1 MMSLDVVMSSVLT
14 CRLWANAGY
23 PQAAMAAPQNSSNS
37 GLEVDAASTSTVMDM
52 HWSIQE
58 IARLTGVTSR
68 TLRHY
73 DAVGLLPAVRT
84 TASGPRRYDRTA
96 LVRLQRI
103 LLLRDLGL
111 GLADIAQV
119 LDSDQDEAKALRR
132 HLVSLRAEQD
142 RLARQ
147 IASVER
153 TVTALEKDPEAKEN
167 MMAQDMLDGF
177 DHTQYEQEVTE
188 RWGRDAYVKGD
199 TWWRGLGKE
208 GQDQFTAQ
216 VQALNTAWI
225 EAAGAGLDPA
235 SDEAQAIAARH
246 AAWLVAVPGTPGH
259 EQGRP
264 DRGYLLGLGDL
275 YVADER
281 FAANY
286 GGIEGATFV
295 RDALRVYAERAYP
308 DSES

>member
-1 MMSLDVVMSSVLT
+1 MKK
-14 CRLWANAGY
+14 
-23 PQAAMAAPQNSSNS
+23 
-37 GLEVDAASTSTVMDM
+37 GLEVDATSTSTVGDM

-84 TASGPRRYDRTA
+84 TASGPRRYDRAA

-111 GLADIAQV
+111 GLGDIAEV
-119 LDSDQDEAKALRR
+119 LDSDRDEAQALRR
-132 HLVSLRAEQD
+132 HLVSLRAEQH

-153 TVTALEKDPEAKEN
+153 TIAALEKDPEAKEDI
-167 MMAQDMLDGF
+167 MAKDMLDGF

-188 RWGRDAYVKGD
+188 RWGREAYASSDA
-199 TWWRGLGKE
+199 WWRGLGE
-208 GQDQFTAQ
+208 GGQREWKT
-216 VQALNTAWI
+216 QAEELGRAWTD
-225 EAAGAGLDPA
+225 AAEAGLDPA
-235 SDEAQAIAARH
+235 SDEAQAVAARH
-246 AAWLVAVPGTPGH
+246 AGWLASIPGTPGH
-259 EQGRP
+259 GEGRP
-264 DRGYLLGLGDL
+264 DRGYLLGLADM

-286 GGIEGATFV
+286 GGTEGATFV
-295 RDALRVYAERAYP
+295 RDVLRVYTDRAYP
-308 DSES
+308 DSEDRAR

>member
-1 MMSLDVVMSSVLT
+1 
-14 CRLWANAGY
+14 
-23 PQAAMAAPQNSSNS
+23 MAPGENCSGT
-37 GLEVDAASTSTVMDM
+37 GLEVDATSTSTVMDM

-111 GLADIAQV
+111 GLGDIAEV
-119 LDSDQDEAKALRR
+119 LDSEQDEAKALRR
-132 HLVSLRAEQD
+132 HLDSLRAEQH

-153 TVTALEKDPEAKEN
+153 TVAALEKDPEQKEDI
-167 MMAQDMLDGF
+167 MAQDMLDGF

-188 RWGRDAYVKGD
+188 RWGRDAYVKSD
-199 TWWRGLGKE
+199 AWWRGLGKE
-208 GQDQFTAQ
+208 GQDQFKAE
-216 VQALNTAWI
+216 VQALNAAWI
-225 EAAGAGLDPA
+225 EAAEAGLDPA

-264 DRGYLLGLGDL
+264 DKGYLLGLGDM
-275 YVADER
+275 YVADDR
-281 FAANY
+281 FGANY

-295 RDALRVYAERAYP
+295 RDVLRVYAERAYP
-308 DSES
+308 EGEA

>member
-1 MMSLDVVMSSVLT
+1 
-14 CRLWANAGY
+14 
-23 PQAAMAAPQNSSNS
+23 
-37 GLEVDAASTSTVMDM
+37 M

-111 GLADIAQV
+111 GLGDIAEV
-119 LDSDQDEAKALRR
+119 LDSDHDEAQALRR
-132 HLVSLRAEQD
+132 HLVSLRAEQQ
-142 RLARQ
+142 RLTRQ

-153 TVTALEKDPEAKEN
+153 TIAALERDPDEKEKI
-167 MMAQDMLDGF
+167 MAQDMLDGF
-177 DHTQYEQEVTE
+177 DHTRYEQEVTE
-188 RWGRDAYVKGD
+188 RWGRDAYAKSD
-199 TWWRGLGKE
+199 AWWRGLGEDERDAFK
-208 GQDQFTAQ
+208 AQ
-216 VQALNTAWI
+216 VLELSRAWTD
-225 EAAGAGLDPA
+225 AAEAGLDPA

-264 DRGYLLGLGDL
+264 DKGYLLGLADM
-275 YVADER
+275 YVADDR

-286 GGIEGATFV
+286 GGTEGATFV
-295 RDALRVYAERAYP
+295 RDTLRVYAERAYP
-308 DSES
+308 DGAA

>member
-1 MMSLDVVMSSVLT
+1 M
-14 CRLWANAGY
+14 
-23 PQAAMAAPQNSSNS
+23 Q
-37 GLEVDAASTSTVMDM
+37 
-52 HWSIQE
+52 WSIQE

-73 DAVGLLPAVRT
+73 DAVGLLPAART

-111 GLADIAQV
+111 GLGDIAEV
-119 LDSDQDEAKALRR
+119 LDTGQGEAEALRT

-153 TVTALEKDPEAKEN
+153 TVAALEKDPDKKEDIMAK
-167 MMAQDMLDGF
+167 DMFDGF

-188 RWGRDAYVKGD
+188 RWGRDAYAKSD
-199 TWWRGLGKE
+199 AWWRGLGE
-208 GQDQFTAQ
+208 QGQQQWKARLET
-216 VQALNTAWI
+216 LIKAWTD
-225 EAAGAGLDPA
+225 AAEAGLDPA
-235 SDEAQAIAARH
+235 SDEAQAVAARH
-246 AAWLVAVPGTPGH
+246 AEWLVSVPGTPGH

-264 DRGYLLGLGDL
+264 DRGYLLGLADM

-286 GGIEGATFV
+286 GGTEGATFV
-295 RDALRVYAERAYP
+295 RDVLRIYADRAYAA
-308 DSES
+308 

>member
-1 MMSLDVVMSSVLT
+1 M
-14 CRLWANAGY
+14 
-23 PQAAMAAPQNSSNS
+23 Q
-37 GLEVDAASTSTVMDM
+37 
-52 HWSIQE
+52 WSIQE

-73 DAVGLLPAVRT
+73 DAVGLLPAART

-111 GLADIAQV
+111 GLGDIAEV
-119 LDSDQDEAKALRR
+119 LDTGQGEAEALRT

-153 TVTALEKDPEAKEN
+153 TVAALEKDPEAKEDI
-167 MMAQDMLDGF
+167 MAKDMLDGF

-188 RWGRDAYVKGD
+188 RWGRDAYKKSD
-199 TWWRGLGKE
+199 AWWRGLGEQGQQQWKE
-208 GQDQFTAQ
+208 RSE
-216 VQALNTAWI
+216 ALGKAWI
-225 EAAGAGLDPA
+225 AAAEAGLDPA
-235 SDEAQAIAARH
+235 SDEAQAVAVRH
-246 AAWLVAVPGTPGH
+246 AEWLGSIPGTPGH
-259 EQGRP
+259 EQRRP
-264 DRGYLLGLGDL
+264 ERGYLLGLADM

-286 GGIEGATFV
+286 GGNEGATFV
-295 RDALRVYAERAYP
+295 RDALRVYADRAYT
-308 DSES
+308 D

>member
-1 MMSLDVVMSSVLT
+1 
-14 CRLWANAGY
+14 
-23 PQAAMAAPQNSSNS
+23 
-37 GLEVDAASTSTVMDM
+37 M

-73 DAVGLLPAVRT
+73 DAVGLLPAVRST
-84 TASGPRRYDRTA
+84 TSGPRRYDRTA

-111 GLADIAQV
+111 GLGAIAEV
-119 LDSDQDEAKALRR
+119 LDSDQDEVQALRR
-132 HLVSLRAEQD
+132 HLVSLRAEQQ

-147 IASVER
+147 VASVER
-153 TVTALEKDPEAKEN
+153 TVAALEKGPEAKED
-167 MMAQDMLDGF
+167 MMAKDMLDGF

-188 RWGRDAYVKGD
+188 RWGRDAY
-199 TWWRGLGKE
+199 TRSNAWWRGLGKQ
-208 GQDQFTAQ
+208 GQMDLAEQTKALGEDWITAA
-216 VQALNTAWI
+216 QAR
-225 EAAGAGLDPA
+225 LDPA

-246 AAWLVAVPGTPGH
+246 AAWLASVPGAPGH
-259 EQGRP
+259 ELGRP
-264 DRGYLLGLGDL
+264 DRGYLLGLADL

-286 GGIEGATFV
+286 GGTEGAMFV
-295 RDALRVYAERAYP
+295 RDALRVYADRAYLEGE
-308 DSES
+308 D

>member
-1 MMSLDVVMSSVLT
+1 
-14 CRLWANAGY
+14 
-23 PQAAMAAPQNSSNS
+23 
-37 GLEVDAASTSTVMDM
+37 M

-84 TASGPRRYDRTA
+84 TASGPRRYDRPA

-111 GLADIAQV
+111 GLGDIAEV
-119 LDSDQDEAKALRR
+119 LDSDRDEAKALHR

-153 TVTALEKDPEAKEN
+153 TVAALEKDPEAKEN
-167 MMAQDMLDGF
+167 IMAQDMLDGF
-177 DHTQYEQEVTE
+177 DHTRYEQEVVE
-188 RWGRDAYVKGD
+188 RWGRDAYVKSD

-208 GQDQFTAQ
+208 GQDQFKAR

-225 EAAGAGLDPA
+225 EAAEAGLDPA

-259 EQGRP
+259 DQGRP
-264 DRGYLLGLGDL
+264 DRGYLLGLGDM
-275 YVADER
+275 YVADDR

-286 GGIEGATFV
+286 GGTDGATFV

-308 DSES
+308 EGEA

>member
-1 MMSLDVVMSSVLT
+1 M
-14 CRLWANAGY
+14 R
-23 PQAAMAAPQNSSNS
+23 QNPRKL
-37 GLEVDAASTSTVMDM
+37 GLEVDAASTSTVVHMQ
-52 HWSIQE
+52 WSIQE

-111 GLADIAQV
+111 GLGDIAEV
-119 LDSDQDEAKALRR
+119 LDTGQDEAEALRH

-142 RLARQ
+142 RLERQ

-153 TVTALEKDPEAKEN
+153 TVAALEEDPEAKEDI
-167 MMAQDMLDGF
+167 MAKDMLDGF

-188 RWGRDAYVKGD
+188 RWGRDAYTKSD
-199 TWWRGLGKE
+199 AWWRGLGEDGQRQWKE
-208 GQDQFTAQ
+208 EAE
-216 VQALNTAWI
+216 ALNKAWTD
-225 EAAGAGLDPA
+225 AAEAGLDPA
-235 SDEAQAIAARH
+235 SDEAQAVAARH
-246 AAWLVAVPGTPGH
+246 AGWLGSIPGTPGH

-264 DRGYLLGLGDL
+264 EREYVLGLADM

-281 FAANY
+281 FGANY
-286 GGIEGATFV
+286 GGTEGATFV
-295 RDALRVYAERAYP
+295 RDVLRVYVDRAYA
-308 DSES
+308 DGEY

>member
-1 MMSLDVVMSSVLT
+1 
-14 CRLWANAGY
+14 
-23 PQAAMAAPQNSSNS
+23 
-37 GLEVDAASTSTVMDM
+37 M

-84 TASGPRRYDRTA
+84 TASGPRRYDRTS

-111 GLADIAQV
+111 GLSDIAEV
-119 LDSDQDEAKALRR
+119 LDSDRDEAQALRR

-153 TVTALEKDPEAKEN
+153 TVAALDKDPEAKEN
-167 MMAQDMLDGF
+167 IMAQDMLDGF
-177 DHTQYEQEVTE
+177 DHTRYEQEVTE
-188 RWGRDAYVKGD
+188 RWGRDAYVKSD
-199 TWWRGLGKE
+199 AWWRGLGQE
-208 GQDQFTAQ
+208 GQDQFKAQ
-216 VQALNTAWI
+216 MHALGTAWT
-225 EAAGAGLDPA
+225 EAAEAGLDPA

-246 AAWLVAVPGTPGH
+246 AAWLVSIPGTPGH

-264 DRGYLLGLGDL
+264 ARGYLLGLGDM
-275 YVADER
+275 YVADDR

-286 GGIEGATFV
+286 GGTEGATFV
-295 RDALRVYAERAYP
+295 RDTLRVYAERAYAEG
-308 DSES
+308 DD

>member
-1 MMSLDVVMSSVLT
+1 
-14 CRLWANAGY
+14 
-23 PQAAMAAPQNSSNS
+23 
-37 GLEVDAASTSTVMDM
+37 M

-73 DAVGLLPAVRT
+73 DAVGLLPAVRS

-111 GLADIAQV
+111 GLGDIAGV
-119 LDSDQDEAKALRR
+119 LDSEQDEAQALRR
-132 HLVSLRAEQD
+132 HLVSLRAEQQ

-153 TVTALEKDPEAKEN
+153 TVAALEKDPEAKEDI
-167 MMAQDMLDGF
+167 MAKDMLDGF

-188 RWGRDAYVKGD
+188 RWGRDAYAKSD
-199 TWWRGLGKE
+199 AWWRGLGAK
-208 GQDQFTAQ
+208 GQDEFKAQ
-216 VQALNTAWI
+216 VKALSEAWTA
-225 EAAGAGLDPA
+225 AAEAGLDPA

-246 AAWLVAVPGTPGH
+246 AAWLVGVPGTPGH

-264 DRGYLLGLGDL
+264 DRGYLLGLADM
-275 YVADER
+275 YVADDR

-286 GGIEGATFV
+286 GGTGGATFV
-295 RDALRVYAERAYP
+295 RDVLRVYADRAYP
-308 DSES
+308 DSED

>member
-1 MMSLDVVMSSVLT
+1 VALGETFS
-14 CRLWANAGY
+14 G
-23 PQAAMAAPQNSSNS
+23 S
-37 GLEVDAASTSTVMDM
+37 GLEVDATSTSTVGDM

-73 DAVGLLPAVRT
+73 DAVGILPAVRT

-111 GLADIAQV
+111 GLGDIAEV
-119 LDSDQDEAKALRR
+119 LDSEQDEAKALRR
-132 HLVSLRAEQD
+132 HLDSLRAEQH

-153 TVTALEKDPEAKEN
+153 TVAALEKDPEAKEEI
-167 MMAQDMLDGF
+167 MAKDMLDGF

-188 RWGRDAYVKGD
+188 RWGRDAYVKSD
-199 TWWRGLGKE
+199 AWWRGLGKE
-208 GQDQFTAQ
+208 GQDRFKAE

-225 EAAGAGLDPA
+225 EAEKAGLDPA

-264 DRGYLLGLGDL
+264 DRGYLLGLGDM
-275 YVADER
+275 YVADDR

-286 GGIEGATFV
+286 GGTEGATFV
-295 RDALRVYAERAYP
+295 RDALRVYAERTYP
-308 DSES
+308 EGAA

>member
-1 MMSLDVVMSSVLT
+1 
-14 CRLWANAGY
+14 
-23 PQAAMAAPQNSSNS
+23 
-37 GLEVDAASTSTVMDM
+37 M

-84 TASGPRRYDRTA
+84 TASGPRRYDRAA

-111 GLADIAQV
+111 GLGDIAGV
-119 LDSDQDEAKALRR
+119 LDSEQDEAKALRR
-132 HLVSLRAEQD
+132 HLDSLRAEQH

-153 TVTALEKDPEAKEN
+153 TVAALEKDPEANEDI
-167 MMAQDMLDGF
+167 MAKDMLDGF
-177 DHTQYEQEVTE
+177 DHTRYEQEVTE
-188 RWGRDAYVKGD
+188 RWGRDAYAKGD
-199 TWWRGLGKE
+199 AWWRGLGNE
-208 GQDQFTAQ
+208 GQDRFKAE
-216 VQALNTAWI
+216 VQALNAAWI
-225 EAAGAGLDPA
+225 GAVEAGLDPA

-264 DRGYLLGLGDL
+264 DKGYLLGLGDM
-275 YVADER
+275 YVADDR

-286 GGIEGATFV
+286 GGTEGATFV

-308 DSES
+308 EGEA

>member
-1 MMSLDVVMSSVLT
+1 
-14 CRLWANAGY
+14 
-23 PQAAMAAPQNSSNS
+23 
-37 GLEVDAASTSTVMDM
+37 M

-111 GLADIAQV
+111 GLGDIAEV
-119 LDSDQDEAKALRR
+119 LDSDQDEAQALRR
-132 HLVSLRAEQD
+132 HLVSLRAEQH
-142 RLARQ
+142 RLTRQ

-153 TVTALEKDPEAKEN
+153 TIAALEKDPEEKEDIMAK
-167 MMAQDMLDGF
+167 DMLDGF

-188 RWGRDAYVKGD
+188 RWGRDAYSKSD
-199 TWWRGLGKE
+199 AWWRGLGAE
-208 GQDQFTAQ
+208 GQQQWKARAE
-216 VQALNTAWI
+216 ALGKAWGD
-225 EAAGAGLDPA
+225 AAESGLDPA
-235 SDEAQAIAARH
+235 SDEAQAVAARH
-246 AAWLVAVPGTPGH
+246 AEWLSSIPGTPGH

-264 DRGYLLGLGDL
+264 DKAYLLGLADM

-286 GGIEGATFV
+286 GGTEGAKFV
-295 RDALRVYAERAYP
+295 RDVLRAYADRAYP
-308 DSES
+308 EGTLGH

>member
-1 MMSLDVVMSSVLT
+1 M
-14 CRLWANAGY
+14 
-23 PQAAMAAPQNSSNS
+23 Q
-37 GLEVDAASTSTVMDM
+37 
-52 HWSIQE
+52 WSIQE

-84 TASGPRRYDRTA
+84 TESGPRRYDRAA

-111 GLADIAQV
+111 GLGDIARA
-119 LDSDQDEAKALRR
+119 LDGGPSETEALRS
-132 HLVSLRAEQD
+132 HLVSLRAERH
-142 RLARQ
+142 RLVRQ

-153 TVTALEKDPEAKEN
+153 TIAALEQDPDAKEN
-167 MMAQDMLDGF
+167 IMAKDMLDGF

-188 RWGRDAYVKGD
+188 RWGRKAYTTSDA
-199 TWWRGLGKE
+199 WWQGLGEKGREAFKE
-208 GQDQFTAQ
+208 Q
-216 VQALNTAWI
+216 VRALNQDWI
-225 EAAGAGLDPA
+225 AAAEAGMDAA

-246 AAWLVAVPGTPGH
+246 VAWLVAAPVAPGH

-264 DRGYLLGLGDL
+264 DRSYLLGLADM

-286 GGIEGATFV
+286 GGVDGATFV
-295 RDALRVYAERAYP
+295 RDALHAYADRQY
-308 DSES
+308 

>member
-1 MMSLDVVMSSVLT
+1 MV
-14 CRLWANAGY
+14 
-23 PQAAMAAPQNSSNS
+23 
-37 GLEVDAASTSTVMDM
+37 M

-58 IARLTGVTSR
+58 VARLTGVTSR

-73 DAVGLLPAVRT
+73 DAVGLLPADRA

-111 GLADIAQV
+111 GLGDIAEV
-119 LDSDQDEAKALRR
+119 LDSDRDEAKALRR
-132 HLVSLRAEQD
+132 HLVSLRSEQD

-147 IASVER
+147 IRSVER
-153 TVTALEKDPEAKEN
+153 TIAALENDPQAKEN
-167 MMAQDMLDGF
+167 IMAQDMLDGF

-188 RWGRDAYVKGD
+188 RWGRDAYMKGD
-199 TWWRGLGKE
+199 AWWRELGKE
-208 GQDQFTAQ
+208 GQDRFKAQ
-216 VQALNTAWI
+216 VQALSTAWT
-225 EAAGAGLDPA
+225 EAAEAGLDPA

-246 AAWLVAVPGTPGH
+246 AAWLAAVPGTPGH
-259 EQGRP
+259 EEGRP

-275 YVADER
+275 YVADDR

-286 GGIEGATFV
+286 GGTEGATFV
-295 RDALRVYAERAYP
+295 RDALRVYVERVYP
-308 DSES
+308 ETDV